1 MAALRRAPQA
11 WVWHAELSAQR
22 PRNASVNLQHM
33 YEPVRSSVLAGLRS
47 YVRGGHS
54 WNVSARI
61 VSDAALLQ
69 ASFEQQTAR
78 RLLERKLRPLRAGDL
93 FVWLGSGPVSKTG
106 PVWPASAD
114 QAADWPR
121 LAEARGSP
129 AARSVPERGLRRA
142 SWPRSEPPCFPHSIV
157 QLRRRR
163 HLLLERARLV
173 GSSR

>member
-1 MAALRRAPQA
+1 MKMMYAVCACGPLDALHLAARWWRARHEALARRLMAALRRAPQA
-11 WVWHAELSAQR
+11 WVWHAELSAHR

-121 LAEARGSP
+121 LAEAPGR
-129 AARSVPERGLRRA
+129 LRRDLA
-142 SWPRSEPPCFPHSIV
+142 QS
-157 QLRRRR
+157 
-163 HLLLERARLV
+163 
-173 GSSR
+173 

>member
-22 PRNASVNLQHM
+22 QRNTGASVNLQHM

-69 ASFEQQTAR
+69 ASFAQQAAR

-114 QAADWPR
+114 QAADWPK
-121 LAEARGSP
+121 LG
-129 AARSVPERGLRRA
+129 AACGM
-142 SWPRSEPPCFPHSIV
+142 I
-157 QLRRRR
+157 
-163 HLLLERARLV
+163 
-173 GSSR
+173 